1 MTMPL
6 DSPTVRAQFPALQR
20 DCIYFDNPGG
30 TQVARSCLE
39 RMSRYLVETNAN
51 HGGAFR
57 TSRESDALV
66 DQARQAAADFL
77 NARRPE
83 EIVFGANMTT
93 LTYQVS
99 RALGRIL
106 NPGDTLVVTRLDHDA
121 NISPWVQLAEERGCR
136 VRWVD
141 IDPADCTL
149 DLADFEAAL
158 DERPKLAAFGYA
170 SNATGTVNPVEKMTA
185 LAHEAGAVVYI
196 DAVQFAPHGPID
208 VQQLGCDFLV
218 CSAYKFFGPH
228 LGVLYGRYELLES
241 LPAYRVRPA
250 PAMPPGKFETGTGN
264 FEGMAGLLGALEYL
278 EWLGYLYGEDYLELY
293 AEEYDGRRQV
303 LKQAMSVVRS
313 YEFELSRALIETLR
327 AVPGAR
333 IYGIQEPL
341 RLTER
346 VPTISFTLAGHAPD
360 AVAGYLAERGINVW
374 SGNFYA
380 LAVTERLGLESAG
393 GLVRIGAT
401 HYNTV
406 KEIEKLGDA
415 LYALQRGRPAGG
427 A

>member
-1 MTMPL
+1 MPL

-66 DQARQAAADFL
+66 DQARQAAADFF

-250 PAMPPGKFETGTGN
+250 PAIPPGKFETGTGN

-333 IYGIQEPL
+333 IYGIQDPL

-346 VPTISFTLAGHAPD
+346 VPTVSFTLAGHAPD

-415 LYALQRGRPAGG
+415 LYALQRGRPVGG

>member
-1 MTMPL
+1 MPL

-228 LGVLYGRYELLES
+228 LGVLYGRYELMES

>member
-1 MTMPL
+1 MPL

-51 HGGAFR
+51 HAGAFR

-149 DLADFEAAL
+149 DLADFKAAL

-293 AEEYDGRRQV
+293 AEAYDGRRQV

-333 IYGIQEPL
+333 IYGIQDPL

-346 VPTISFTLAGHAPD
+346 VPTVSFTLAGHAPD

-415 LYALQRGRPAGG
+415 LYALQRGRPVGG

>member
-1 MTMPL
+1 MPL
-6 DSPTVRAQFPALQR
+6 DSPTIRAQFPALQR
-20 DCIYFDNPGG
+20 DCIYLDNPGG

-51 HGGAFR
+51 HGGFFQ
-57 TSRESDALV
+57 TSRDSDALI

-99 RALGRIL
+99 RALGRTL
-106 NPGDTLVVTRLDHDA
+106 NAGDTLVVTRLDHDA

-185 LAHEAGAVVYI
+185 LAHEAGALVYI

-250 PAMPPGKFETGTGN
+250 PAIPPGKFETGTGN
-264 FEGMAGLLGALEYL
+264 FEGMAGLMGALEYL

-313 YEFELSRALIETLR
+313 YEFELNRALIETLR
-327 AVPGAR
+327 AVPGAS
-333 IYGIQEPL
+333 IYGIQDPL

-346 VPTISFTLAGHAPD
+346 VPTVSFTLAGHAPD

-374 SGNFYA
+374 SGNFYV

-393 GLVRIGAT
+393 GLVRIGAV

>member
-1 MTMPL
+1 MPL

-185 LAHEAGAVVYI
+185 LAHEAGALVYI

-333 IYGIQEPL
+333 IYGIQDPL

-346 VPTISFTLAGHAPD
+346 VPTVSFTLAGHAPD

-374 SGNFYA
+374 SGNFYV

-393 GLVRIGAT
+393 GLVRIGAV

-415 LYALQRGRPAGG
+415 LYALQRGRPVGG

>member
-1 MTMPL
+1 MPL
-6 DSPTVRAQFPALQR
+6 DSPTIRAQFPALQR
-20 DCIYFDNPGG
+20 DCTYLDNPGG

-51 HGGAFR
+51 HGGIFQ

-99 RALGRIL
+99 RAVGRSL
-106 NPGDTLVVTRLDHDA
+106 NPGDTLLVTRLDHDA

-136 VRWVD
+136 VRWVE
-141 IDPADCTL
+141 IDPGDCTL
-149 DLADFEAAL
+149 DMADFEAAL
-158 DERPKLAAFGYA
+158 GERPKLAAFGYA

-185 LAHEAGAVVYI
+185 LAHAAGALVYI
-196 DAVQFAPHGPID
+196 DAVQYAPHGPID

-250 PAMPPGKFETGTGN
+250 PTMPPGKFETGTGN

-293 AEEYDGRRQV
+293 AEEYGGRRQV

-313 YEFELSRALIETLR
+313 YEFELSRALIDTLR
-327 AVPGAR
+327 AIPGVQ
-333 IYGIQEPL
+333 IYGIQDL
-341 RLTER
+341 MRLTDR
-346 VPTISFTLAGHAPD
+346 VPTISFTLEGHAPD
-360 AVAGYLAERGINVW
+360 AVARYLAERGINVW

-380 LAVTERLGLESAG
+380 LAVTEQLGLEAAG
-393 GLVRIGAT
+393 GLVRVGAT

-415 LYALQRGRPAGG
+415 LYALQRGRPVGG

>member
-1 MTMPL
+1 MPL

-185 LAHEAGAVVYI
+185 LAHEAGALVYI

-333 IYGIQEPL
+333 IYGIQDPL

-346 VPTISFTLAGHAPD
+346 VPTVSFTLAGHAPD

-393 GLVRIGAT
+393 GLVRIGAV

-415 LYALQRGRPAGG
+415 LYALQRGRPVGG

>member
-1 MTMPL
+1 MPL

-39 RMSRYLVETNAN
+39 RMSRYLMETNAN

-250 PAMPPGKFETGTGN
+250 PAIPPGKFETGTGN
-264 FEGMAGLLGALEYL
+264 FEGMAGLMGALEYL

-333 IYGIQEPL
+333 IYGIQDPL

-346 VPTISFTLAGHAPD
+346 VPTVSFTLAGHAPD

-393 GLVRIGAT
+393 GLVRIGAV

-415 LYALQRGRPAGG
+415 LYALQRGRPVGG